1 MKLDLNEKTVN
12 YEINGRG
19 EPVLLVHGWGGSSK
33 SLQALAR
40 LLSEKFR
47 TITLDLPG
55 SGLSSKPDPDWA
67 VGEYAKFLINIIDNL
82 KIKPVVFFGH
92 SFGGALGIY
101 IAANYPTYIKK
112 LVLSGASYKR
122 SPTALNAVSKFF
134 KWLPLVIK
142 KIIYRFMYPQ
152 SDLYKVPDL
161 EANFRKIVSQDLTSF
176 IPSVRTPTLILWG
189 EDDLQTPVEH
199 ARELNNKLQN
209 SRLKIFPEIGHNL
222 PLKYPELVYSAIKK
236 FI

>member
-55 SGLSSKPDPDWA
+55 SGLSSNPDPDWA

-112 LVLSGASYKR
+112 LVVSGASYKR
-122 SPTALNAVSKFF
+122 TKQSSSLLSKLL
-134 KWLPLVIK
+134 KGLPPGVKRLIY
-142 KIIYRFMYPQ
+142 KIIY
-152 SDLYKVPDL
+152 L
-161 EANFRKIVSQDLTSF
+161 
-176 IPSVRTPTLILWG
+176 
-189 EDDLQTPVEH
+189 
-199 ARELNNKLQN
+199 
-209 SRLKIFPEIGHNL
+209 LKFTAV
-222 PLKYPELVYSAIKK
+222 LKN
-236 FI
+236 